1 MNRVG
6 RWGWVRTIGAGLTLA
21 GTAVVFVLLIFPT
34 SAAADHGNA
43 CKTDDGS
50 VQIFS
55 FTPHKA
61 KAGSDTVVTIYG
73 QHLDVVEDVILGGTT
88 AKNQSNIDNFT
99 YVDNTIQFTVPADA
113 HSGKIAVGTTTSPCL
128 AWSGS
133 SLRV

>member
-61 KAGSDTVVTIYG
+61 KAGSNTVVTVLG
-73 QHLDVVEDVILGGTT
+73 QHLNVVEDVILGGTT
-88 AKNQSNIDNFT
+88 GKNQSNITFT
-99 YVDNTIQFTVPADA
+99 NVGDTIEFTVPADA
-113 HSGKIAVGTTTSPCL
+113 HSGKIAVGTTTSP
-128 AWSGS
+128 
-133 SLRV
+133 